1 MRAAIFKVKDTTV
14 KYDGRELTHIK
25 GPRNMFVIA
34 QAECDLIKKRLDPEV
49 QLTYQPDPVNDTAE
63 ILIKRYKGQM
73 VRLAAAQ
80 KVSPDRVY

>member
-1 MRAAIFKVKDTTV
+1 MKDCLFTV
-14 KYDGRELTHIK
+14 KVNGETLVYDYDG
-25 GPRNMFVIA
+25 FWYF
-34 QAECDLIKKRLDPEV
+34 IKKRLDPEV

-73 VRLAAAQ
+73 VRPAAAQ